1 MYTHAVNAEALL
13 REYNIDMGDN
23 DEVTLSTPELDDGSY
38 VKVRRAIPV
47 TLVYRGQS
55 QTVYTAKRNTQE
67 VAEQYGYSKEKYR
80 PYGDIQKPLQ
90 AGQQIV
96 IGNVSRKTIT
106 EDDVVPYAVE
116 SIPDESLGREKNK
129 SSKRARTAASG

>member
-1 MYTHAVNAEALL
+1 M
-13 REYNIDMGDN
+13 
-23 DEVTLSTPELDDGSY
+23 
-38 VKVRRAIPV
+38 
-47 TLVYRGQS
+47 
-55 QTVYTAKRNTQE
+55 YTAKRNTQE

-90 AGQQIV
+90 AGQKIV

-116 SIPDESLGREKNK
+116 SIPDENLGQGEEQIVQQGQNGR
-129 SSKRARTAASG
+129 KRVKLNIVSVDGQVADKETISTELISEMQPMVRKVGTKPRGASFMR